1 MYIFKND
8 TIPVFFPTLEGARLQ
23 PWFSVKRLDQ
33 GLQLIRDRR
42 ISGLHCVRNG
52 VGALIDGETPVTLEY
67 EQSAKR
73 PQDFRIR
80 HRHCGCCHLAANEK
94 GCVHLAALTILSL
107 TQFAGQDQTRPL
119 PFSFADSGWLHIG
132 HFLHQWLGQV
142 NSAVERVATSESI
155 RYEFTA
161 SDGSVQVAVPAA
173 WADFGELRRAK
184 VHRSSASPPADSGPA
199 QLDHLLI
206 RQAMTETEST
216 LAQSGHRSIGWERDT
231 SFWVWLARL
240 LFLIHD
246 GLLPELQ
253 RDPVANRFLL
263 RAGIAEL
270 AGALTIILPR
280 ERTWALVRQLPFP
293 PGTLR
298 ILPPA
303 KECYRVFFRPDTTLA
318 ISPSLRLE
326 DGRILAR
333 QDLVANRFAEV
344 YYLEGEGFLPT
355 IRIPAEGII
364 SNQAA
369 ATAALAPLFAYAQN
383 EQVRHQPFTIAPND
397 IPAFLEANHTPLRFA
412 DNIVAPELFH
422 LQVRELPDRLVIDDF
437 EEHDDWCYLSC
448 HYGLGNTSIRL
459 EEILLARA
467 EKRACLSGRAWL
479 RLDGT
484 PLSWL
489 HDLTEER
496 VHADGRIRLS
506 YRELLALTSLIPEVK
521 IALEK
526 QSPRQRLTSLL
537 DAEAWTDAASLPDTP
552 AHLRPYQRN
561 GLAWLYRLYR
571 LGIGGLLADDMGLG
585 KTHQALALV
594 QAVIKGGAGGPTL
607 VICPASV
614 LLGWA
619 EKITRFYPDLDHG
632 IYYGPGR
639 NLAEVQD
646 RRLILTTYGIVRQD
660 QELLQPL
667 AFELILLDEI
677 QHLKNPATGVH
688 QAVAALTSRVKI
700 GLSGTPIE
708 NSLQDLRALFDICLP
723 GLLGSRR
730 QFEQVYEKPISESS
744 GDNSSVQARERLS
757 RLIHPFLLR
766 RSRSQVLTELPET
779 IDDDRLC
786 ELSDDQ
792 VGLYRQVIDEMVTD
806 PENLDDGESAPSA
819 IMILTLITR
828 LKQIC
833 CHPCL
838 VQDSTDPS
846 DYASGKWDLF
856 VELTEE
862 LLAAGMK
869 FVVFSQYTR
878 MLELIEGHLR
888 REGIGFASIKGT
900 MTAGR
905 RQKMIETFN
914 TNPDC
919 RVFCASL
926 LAGGVGIDL
935 TGAEAVIHYDR
946 WWNPARE
953 EQATARVHRM
963 GQKKVVQVFRLIT
976 KGTLEEKIHCLL
988 AQKQE
993 LATALIQEDEASI
1006 IKQLDRRELAEL
1018 LRLAL

>member
-1 MYIFKND
+1 M
-8 TIPVFFPTLEGARLQ
+8 T
-23 PWFSVKRLDQ
+23 
-33 GLQLIRDRR
+33 
-42 ISGLHCVRNG
+42 
-52 VGALIDGETPVTLEY
+52 
-67 EQSAKR
+67 
-73 PQDFRIR
+73 
-80 HRHCGCCHLAANEK
+80 
-94 GCVHLAALTILSL
+94 
-107 TQFAGQDQTRPL
+107 
-119 PFSFADSGWLHIG
+119 
-132 HFLHQWLGQV
+132 
-142 NSAVERVATSESI
+142 
-155 RYEFTA
+155 
-161 SDGSVQVAVPAA
+161 
-173 WADFGELRRAK
+173 
-184 VHRSSASPPADSGPA
+184 SPPA
-199 QLDHLLI
+199 
-206 RQAMTETEST
+206 T
-216 LAQSGHRSIGWERDT
+216 AQSRSRCPHPGPISASCGAPRC
-231 SFWVWLARL
+231 SSRAPARPR
-240 LFLIHD
+240 I
-246 GLLPELQ
+246 
-253 RDPVANRFLL
+253 PVQPANRFLL
-263 RAGIAEL
+263 RAGT
-270 AGALTIILPR
+270 AGLPGSLTITLPR
-280 ERTWALVRQLPFP
+280 DQAWTLVRQLNFP
-293 PGTLR
+293 PDTLR

-303 KECYRVFFRPDTTLA
+303 RECYRVFFHSDATLA
-318 ISPSLRLE
+318 IAPSLRLE

-333 QDLVANRFAEV
+333 QDLAANRFAEV

-355 IRIPAEGII
+355 VRIPAEGKI

-369 ATAALAPLFAYAQN
+369 TTAAMPPLFAYVEH
-383 EQVRHQPFTIAPND
+383 EQVRHLSFTVAPND
-397 IPAFLEANHTPLRFA
+397 IPAFLAANHAPLRFA
-412 DNIVAPELFH
+412 DNIVEPEL
-422 LQVRELPDRLVIDDF
+422 LQLQIRDLPDRLIIDEF

-448 HYGLGNTSIRL
+448 RYGLGNTSITL
-459 EEILLARA
+459 QEILSARA
-467 EKRACLSGRAWL
+467 EKRACMPGREWL

-496 VHADGRIRLS
+496 LHADGRIRLS

-521 IALEK
+521 VALRK
-526 QSPRQRLTSLL
+526 RTPRQRLTSLL
-537 DAEAWTDAASLPDTP
+537 DAEAWSDAASLPESP

-561 GLAWLYRLYR
+561 GLAWLYRLHR

-594 QAVIKGGAGGPTL
+594 QVVVKAGAGGPIL

-632 IYYGPGR
+632 LYYGPQR

-667 AFELILLDEI
+667 AFELIFLDEI

-688 QAVAALTSRVKI
+688 QAVAALKSRVKI
-700 GLSGTPIE
+700 GLTGTPVE

-730 QFEQVYEKPISESS
+730 QFERMCEMPISDNPS
-744 GDNSSVQARERLS
+744 GPVRERLS

-766 RSRSQVLTELPET
+766 RSRIQVLTELPDIIE
-779 IDDDRLC
+779 DDRLC

-792 VGLYRQVIDEMVTD
+792 VGLYRQVIDEMATD
-806 PENLDDGESAPSA
+806 PENLDDGESAPSS

-846 DYASGKWDLF
+846 AYASGKWDLF

-878 MLELIEGHLR
+878 MLELIEGHLHR
-888 REGIGFASIKGT
+888 SGIEFAGIRGN

-914 TNPDC
+914 ANPDC

-935 TGAEAVIHYDR
+935 TGAEAVIHYNR

-976 KGTLEEKIHCLL
+976 KGTLEEKINHLL
-988 AQKQE
+988 ARKQE
-993 LATALIQEDEASI
+993 LATALIQEDEAAI
-1006 IKQLDRRELAEL
+1006 IKQLERRELAEL